1 MVIMKALPYLL
12 RKEFRQIFRDLNMLR
27 MIIVIPIVQLVILPL
42 AADYEI
48 KNISLAI
55 VDSDHSEYMGAR
67 QNKDISSR
75 WRHVW
80 NGIKSSTVPS

>member
-1 MVIMKALPYLL
+1 MKSLPFLL
-12 RKEFRQIFRDLNMLR
+12 RKEFKQIFRDFNMLR

-55 VDSDHSEYMGAR
+55 VDSDHSEY
-67 QNKDISSR
+67 SR
-75 WRHVW
+75 KLIEKV
-80 NGIKSSTVPS
+80 TA